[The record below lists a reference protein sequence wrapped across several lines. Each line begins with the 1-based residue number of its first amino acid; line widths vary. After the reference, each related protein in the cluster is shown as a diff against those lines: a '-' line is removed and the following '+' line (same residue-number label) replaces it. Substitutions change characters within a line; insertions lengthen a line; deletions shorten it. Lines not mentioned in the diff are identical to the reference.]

1 MFVSSLSFGGV
12 IQTRN
17 WCCLWFEDG
26 FGLVIVAVYEHG
38 LESVNVFLSLWLKV
52 LVGFITFVMNDD
64 DLSCNW
70 YVGSGSKTV
79 FGGG

>member
-38 LESVNVFLSLWLKV
+38 LESVNVF
-52 LVGFITFVMNDD
+52 FEFVVESACWIYHVCDER
-64 DLSCNW
+64 
-70 YVGSGSKTV
+70 
-79 FGGG
+79 